1 MKGEISVFGAG
12 CGTGCWERGTRLGWR
27 LWVGRRDV
35 LAWCRWRC
43 TWVAGLILTW
53 CLFFGGCRPAL
64 AQSEEVQQLLLNVEK
79 LAQFKRILGDMYK
92 GYNIL
97 VTGYNSV
104 KHIAQGNFSLHQA
117 FLDGL
122 WLVSPEVRKYDRV
135 ADIISNQVSIV
146 SEYQSAYGR
155 FRSGGDFSSS
165 ELDYLGRVYGRLLD
179 ESKANLDQLAMVMTD
194 SKLRM
199 SDDERL
205 QAIDRIAD
213 DTQDK
218 LVFLRS
224 FNRQTSVLN
233 IRRQREKQDISGVG
247 VYYNLK

>member
-1 MKGEISVFGAG
+1 MKAEIRVFGAG
-12 CGTGCWERGTRLGWR
+12 CGTGCGECAARLGWR
-27 LWVGRRDV
+27 LLVGRRDI
-35 LAWCRWRC
+35 LAWCRWRWA
-43 TWVAGLILTW
+43 WVAALILTW

-79 LAQFKRILGDMYK
+79 LAQFKRILSDMYK

-104 KHIAQGNFSLHQA
+104 RNIAQGNFSLHEA

-122 WLVSPEVRKYDRV
+122 WLVSPEVRKYYRV
-135 ADIISNQVSIV
+135 ADMISNQVSIV
-146 SEYQSAYGR
+146 SEYQSAYRR

-194 SKLRM
+194 SKLQM

-233 IRRQREKQDISGVG
+233 IRRQQEKQDVSGVE